1 MLCTHHQ
8 DFNCLLCGLLDPHV
22 MIELC
27 SWIWNECMKL
37 LGLNGAY
44 LETFMLVKCIVCVYV
59 PKQPNKDNFDDHLS
73 Q

>member
-1 MLCTHHQ
+1 
-8 DFNCLLCGLLDPHV
+8 

-44 LETFMLVKCIVCVYV
+44 LEIFMLVEYLVDVYL
-59 PKQPNKDNFDDHLS
+59 PKQPHKDNFDEKLS